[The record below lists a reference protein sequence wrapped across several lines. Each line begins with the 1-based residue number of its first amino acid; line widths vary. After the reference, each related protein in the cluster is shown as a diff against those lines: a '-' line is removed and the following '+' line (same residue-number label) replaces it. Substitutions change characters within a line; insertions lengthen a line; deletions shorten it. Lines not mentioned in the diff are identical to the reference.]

1 MSSESTTT
9 SSSTAKGG
17 GPYEYYFN
25 KVLAKRLKY
34 LNNVNFFIAFLV
46 SISLMIPYGHFL
58 WNLLLCL
65 TIRGPL
71 LFCALLSIKL
81 ARQFHSTVNFSPYK
95 TLGTQILGS
104 LFSRTFVL
112 NLAFYVI
119 SSLIIGNVFISQ
131 SSLKGNYY
139 QLSKVYQQRPLVNDE
154 WVFYWFHVFYVAI
167 IYSSQQLIFQRN
179 RLKFEYGVSKTNP
192 ASLLGRR
199 LPKLIGN
206 SIILNTIT
214 ILSSPVVYYFG
225 RGIIYRICYVP
236 LLIIGLDTKTPAFS
250 LSLTSL
256 MRVTYMS
263 AHSILSWEFVNH
275 VFNAYATIGCLDGK
289 KPISTYSSNF
299 VATLL
304 SGLRNMDPKNQLS
317 QLTAFQELAY
327 IATTTDPM
335 GAKLRSPIYNSH
347 DSVGHFW
354 PYLLQEC
361 TLVIQE
367 TCQRIN
373 YRTPSDLKA
382 LERSHFVGFGEL
394 NAFGISDDTIF
405 GNSESYHKANMD
417 HVSPIL
423 KLRKYDGD
431 SERIVPHD
439 NLKDLSQSKL
449 LRHYYT
455 YINETLVPYL
465 RGLVDVSPVSKETRQ
480 FKDIIKKN
488 YSDMFR
494 LLSEWKHVLLSSN
507 IGILIRTTLKR
518 DTESR
523 VVNPVNYGNAV
534 IAVTNLVIRAIEE
547 DKKQTVTNTHIAR
560 VLALLELPIR
570 VCGNYTDALPASIYL
585 TDRQKETNARKNHLI
600 ALLHDLTIKEFFEIC
615 VKYNYKLNDLL
626 LSQRSFKLA
635 KYVINVVI
643 AQQQQAKSPG
653 DTNPNLHI

>member
-1 MSSESTTT
+1 MSSESTT
-9 SSSTAKGG
+9 SSSSASKRG

-25 KVLAKRLKY
+25 KVLTKRLRY

-46 SISLMIPYGHFL
+46 SISLMIPYGHFM
-58 WNLLLCL
+58 WNLLLSL
-65 TIRGPL
+65 TLRGPL
-71 LFCALLSIKL
+71 LFCAFLSIRL
-81 ARQFHSTVNFSPYK
+81 TRQFNSTVNFSPYK
-95 TLGTQILGS
+95 TFGTQILGS
-104 LFSRTFVL
+104 LFAKTFVL
-112 NLAFYVI
+112 NLAFYII
-119 SSLIIGNVFISQ
+119 SSLIIGSVFISQ
-131 SSLKGNYY
+131 SSLKGEYY

-154 WVFYWFHVFYVAI
+154 WVFYWFHVFYLAI
-167 IYSSQQLIFQRN
+167 VYSSQQLVFQRN
-179 RLKFEYGVSKTNP
+179 RLRFEYGVSKNKP
-192 ASLLGRR
+192 SSLLGRR
-199 LPKLIGN
+199 LPRLIGN
-206 SIILNTIT
+206 SIMLNTLT
-214 ILSSPVVYYFG
+214 IFSSPIVYYFT
-225 RGIIYRICYVP
+225 RSIIYNSCYVP
-236 LLIIGLDTKTPAFS
+236 LLLLGLDPKTPDFG
-250 LSLTSL
+250 LSLVSL
-256 MRVTYMS
+256 VRVTYMS
-263 AHSILSWEFVNH
+263 AHSILAWEIVNH

-327 IATTTDPM
+327 IATTTDPI
-335 GAKLRSPIYNSH
+335 GVKLRSPIYNSH

-354 PYLLQEC
+354 PYLLEEC

-382 LERSHFVGFGEL
+382 LERSPFIGYGEL
-394 NAFGISDDTIF
+394 NASGLSDDTIF
-405 GNSESYHKANMD
+405 GNSETYHKVDMG

-423 KLRKYDGD
+423 KLRKYDSD
-431 SERIVPHD
+431 SERKARPD
-439 NLKDLSQSKL
+439 NLKDASQSKHL
-449 LRHYYT
+449 QHYYT

-465 RGLVDVSPVSKETRQ
+465 RGLVDTSPISKETRQ
-480 FKDIIKKN
+480 LKDVIRKN
-488 YSDMFR
+488 YSDF
-494 LLSEWKHVLLSSN
+494 LFSLSQWKHQLISSN

-547 DKKQTVTNTHIAR
+547 DKKQTVTDTHIAK
-560 VLALLELPIR
+560 VFDLLELPIR
-570 VCGNYTDALPASIYL
+570 VCGNYTDVLPASVYL
-585 TDRQKETNARKNHLI
+585 TDHQKETNACKNHLI

-635 KYVINVVI
+635 KYVTNVVI
-643 AQQQQAKSPG
+643 AQQQQAKPSRDP
-653 DTNPNLHI
+653 NVNLHI